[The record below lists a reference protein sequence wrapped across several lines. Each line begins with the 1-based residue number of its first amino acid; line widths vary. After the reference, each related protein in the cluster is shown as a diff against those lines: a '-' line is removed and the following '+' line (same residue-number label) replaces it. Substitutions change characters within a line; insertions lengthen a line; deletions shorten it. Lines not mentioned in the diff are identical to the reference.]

1 MNTTKALF
9 FFLLSLFIYSCNVT
23 TETIADLERPN
34 VIMIITDDQG
44 YGDLGFN
51 GNPDIQTPVL
61 DSLARKSTRF
71 TSFYVSPVCAP
82 TRSSL
87 LTGRYSL
94 RTGVYDTY
102 NGGAIMASGE
112 TTIAEILKMN
122 GYHTGMYGKWH
133 LGDTHPHRPEDQG
146 FDETLYHNGGGMG
159 QVGDVNNFFKYDSA
173 YFDPLLWKNGKKV
186 QTKGYCSDVFTDG
199 AIDFLKNNKD
209 STFFLYLSYN
219 APHTPLQLPVKYEDM
234 YKDMSIDTGKYQ
246 NGNRPFNKMNEG
258 ALEAAR
264 KVYGMVTNIDDNLA
278 RLFKTVNDL
287 GLRKKTVIVFLTD
300 NGPQQPRYTSGMRGL
315 KGSVYEGG
323 IHVPFFISMPG
334 TFEENAEFN
343 TPSAHIDVLPTLLD
357 LCKIPIPQSPTLDGK
372 NLMSVVRGEETDWKD
387 RSLFYYWQRGYDHP
401 YRNVAV
407 RQGAY
412 KLVGHTDHLADIGA
426 FELFNLLEDPGEM
439 NNLVEKN
446 PETARKLKDAFD
458 EWYEEIITSENL
470 TNSPRISIGSE
481 WENPVILNRNDSK
494 GPPGIWSQEDRYF
507 YWDVEVKTKGLYHI
521 KCVYKTPP
529 GIGELTLKISPT
541 QRTVYHSDSTSN
553 VIMIEN
559 VLLNKGKGQVDC
571 WFIPQNKKSD
581 IRYPFYL
588 EITKDTSL

>member
-1 MNTTKALF
+1 MKVTKALF
-9 FFLLSLFIYSCNVT
+9 IFFFSQLLYNCKVT
-23 TETIADLERPN
+23 TENIDEQKRPN
-34 VIMIITDDQG
+34 VIMVITDDQG

-51 GNPDIQTPVL
+51 GNPDIKTPVL

-87 LTGRYSL
+87 MTGRYSL

-112 TTIAEILKMN
+112 TTLAEIFKMN

-173 YFDPLLWKNGKKV
+173 YFDPVLWKNGRTI

-199 AIDFLKNNKD
+199 AIEFLNNNKD
-209 STFFLYLSYN
+209 SSFFLYLSYN
-219 APHTPLQLPVKYEDM
+219 APHTPLQLPTEYEEM
-234 YKDMSIDTGKYQ
+234 YRDITIDSNNYD
-246 NGNRPFNKMNEG
+246 NGSRPFNKMNEG
-258 ALEAAR
+258 AIDAAK

-278 RLFKTVNDL
+278 RLFTRVNEL
-287 GLRKKTVIVFLTD
+287 GLRENTVIIFLTD

-315 KGSVYEGG
+315 KGTVYEGG

-334 TFEENAEFN
+334 TFKENMEIDI
-343 TPSAHIDVLPTLLD
+343 PSAHIDVLPTLLD
-357 LCKIPIPQSPTLDGK
+357 ICKITIPESLNIDGK
-372 NLMSVVRGEETDWKD
+372 NLMPVVRGEDPDWKD

-412 KLVGHTDHLADIGA
+412 KLVGHTDHLADIRA
-426 FELFNLLEDPGEM
+426 FELFNLIEDPGEM

-446 PETARKLKDAFD
+446 PETALKLKNAFD
-458 EWYEEIITSENL
+458 QWYDEIIISENL
-470 TNSPRISIGSE
+470 LNSPRISIGSAL
-481 WENPVILNRNDSK
+481 ENPVILNRNDSK
-494 GPPGIWSQEDRYF
+494 GPPGIWAQEDRYF
-507 YWDVEVKTKGLYHI
+507 YWDVEVQSKGLYTI
-521 KCVYKTPP
+521 KC
-529 GIGELTLKISPT
+529 
-541 QRTVYHSDSTSN
+541 
-553 VIMIEN
+553 
-559 VLLNKGKGQVDC
+559 
-571 WFIPQNKKSD
+571 
-581 IRYPFYL
+581 
-588 EITKDTSL
+588 